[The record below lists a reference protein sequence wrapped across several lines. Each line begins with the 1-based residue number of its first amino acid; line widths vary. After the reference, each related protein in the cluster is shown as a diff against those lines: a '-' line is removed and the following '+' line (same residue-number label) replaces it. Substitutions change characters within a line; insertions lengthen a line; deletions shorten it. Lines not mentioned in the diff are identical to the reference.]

1 MGFVQGKKVLG
12 YLEEEG
18 VNKSSNIEIFV
29 VICVDI
35 DNWCWVGVLF
45 YLCIGKCLLI
55 KCFEVVV
62 YFKIFELN
70 LFKEL
75 W

>member
-1 MGFVQGKKVLG
+1 MSG

-18 VNKSSNIEIFV
+18 ANKSSNIEIFV
-29 VICVDI
+29 AIRVDI
-35 DNWCWVGVLF
+35 DNWRWVGVLF
-45 YLCIGKCLLI
+45 YLRIGKRLSI

-70 LFKEL
+70 LFKES